1 MKQQKKIMLLI
12 LILLCCWL
20 YPQAEAA
27 DNIRLGYVKADTAVL
42 DPIILQQYYTN
53 YLDEL
58 SKQTDWNYQLIPV
71 NVTDCPECLESG
83 DIDLLL
89 SVEYPASSAHTSL
102 LHYSSVNLGYDIECL
117 YTSPT

>member
-1 MKQQKKIMLLI
+1 MNMPKKIMLLI
-12 LILLCCWL
+12 LVLLCCWL

-27 DNIRLGYVKADTAVL
+27 VNIRLGYIKADTAVL

-58 SKQTDWNYQLIPV
+58 SKQTDWNYQLVPV
-71 NVTDCPECLESG
+71 NVSDCFERLQSG

-89 SVEYPASSAHTSL
+89 SVEYPAHPHVHPCCTT
-102 LHYSSVNLGYDIECL
+102 VR
-117 YTSPT
+117 